1 MKIWIT
7 PALNLITFMLS
18 SKKTSNPA
26 AVIYKL
32 LKFSGIYLDQ
42 EQINIEL
49 DKHPDF
55 PSLLAISDVLNA
67 FKIENNGFKIAFED
81 LNEMEFPFIT
91 HSIGKGGEFL
101 VITKIK
107 DGKVYY
113 ANEKPTIQK
122 ISLDKFKSLFSG
134 VVLYVEPKSIE
145 TIKPD
150 KLTHYFSV
158 LKYPLLFAISILLI
172 GFTLVFNTSFT
183 INLTWQVVVL
193 LIFKTVG
200 LITSIL
206 LLIQSIDGNN
216 PLVQVLCG
224 GDQDQ
229 NCNAILTSK
238 AAKVPI
244 KFGKNGLSWSEV
256 GFVYFA
262 GTWLLL
268 LFGGNNPLKWQALIF
283 LNIISL
289 PYTFYSIYFQAFIA
303 KQWCRLCTT
312 VQIVL
317 WLEFFSLILY
327 NHHNVGINTF
337 LTVANFNNASAA
349 TALLTCLVSPIL
361 FWALL
366 KPLLLQVQLIDPL
379 KNQLHQFKYNTELF
393 NKLLTSKAKIV
404 QPAAEWS
411 VVLGNPEAN
420 QVITMVTNP
429 YCQPCA
435 KAHQLLDEL
444 LQMQPG
450 VQARIVFTADNTD
463 NDVKTPVSRHL
474 MALNTLAD
482 KTIVEKALHSWYAQE
497 QKNYNDWAKAYP
509 TANNIDVFDRMEK
522 QKEWYKMA
530 EVTATPTI
538 LLNGYPLPDFYQLP
552 DLKYMLLEA

>member
-1 MKIWIT
+1 
-7 PALNLITFMLS
+7 MLS
-18 SKKTSNPA
+18 LKKSSNPA
-26 AVIYKL
+26 AVIYK
-32 LKFSGIYLDQ
+32 FMQYSGIHIDHDL
-42 EQINIEL
+42 INDEL

-107 DGKVYY
+107 DGKVYF

-122 ISLDKFKSLFSG
+122 ISLDKFKNLFSG
-134 VVLYVEPKSIE
+134 VVLYVEPNAIE
-145 TIKPD
+145 TLKIN
-150 KLTHYFSV
+150 KLSYYFSA
-158 LKYPLLFAISILLI
+158 LKYPALFTISILLL
-172 GFTLVFNTSFT
+172 GLTLFFNTNFT
-183 INLTWQVVVL
+183 ANISWQVVML
-193 LIFKTVG
+193 LIFKTIG
-200 LITSIL
+200 LITAKL
-206 LLIQSIDGNN
+206 LLIQSIDRNN

-229 NCNAILTSK
+229 NCNAILSSK

-244 KFGKNGLSWSEV
+244 KFGKNVLSWSEV
-256 GFVYFA
+256 GFFYFA

-268 LFGGNNPLKWQALIF
+268 LFGGNSALKWQALIF

-303 KQWCRLCTT
+303 KQWCRLCST

-327 NHHNVGINTF
+327 NHNNVGINTF
-337 LTVANFNNASAA
+337 LTVANFNNASAV
-349 TALLTCLVSPIL
+349 TALLTCLISPIL
-361 FWALL
+361 LWALL
-366 KPLLLQVQLIDPL
+366 KPILLKVQQTEPL
-379 KNQLHQFKYNTELF
+379 KKQLHKFKYNAELF
-393 NKLLTSKAKIV
+393 NKLLTAKPKIV

-411 VVLGNPEAN
+411 IVLGNPEAT

-444 LQMQPG
+444 LQMQTG

-463 NDVKTPVSRHL
+463 NDVKTPVSRHF

-509 TANNIDVFDRMEK
+509 TANNINVFDRMEK
-522 QKEWYKMA
+522 QKAWCKIA
-530 EVTATPTI
+530 EVAATPTI
-538 LLNGYPLPDFYQLP
+538 LINGYPLPDFYQLP
-552 DLKYMLLEA
+552 DLKYMLEEA